1 MRKEDNTN
9 EQLINELTEMR
20 QRIAELG
27 VLETDRRQAEEEFR
41 KVQER
46 FSGIYNSSK
55 DAIGYATPEG
65 ILIDVNDSFLRLTG
79 YSRDELLNGKKYQDI
94 TPQEYHE
101 YESQMVE
108 KVLNT
113 GEPVEYEKEY
123 IRKDGSR
130 VPILLTVFMVKGTD
144 NRPLGL
150 AAIIKDLIDRRVL
163 HEKSQ
168 KQAEE
173 LRTLYED
180 LNRRNKDL
188 EILNTITQ
196 AVHQSLELEEV
207 YKVALDMTI
216 ALENIDMAM
225 IYLVDK
231 DRKEAILQAHRNVP
245 EDYIRS
251 AGRIPYP
258 KGITWKVINTGEIIN
273 VEDAQKDPDIGPAGR
288 DLGHHGIV
296 GAPITLEGRV
306 IGVVWFISYKEHQFS
321 KQEIDLLSSIGSQ
334 IAIAI
339 AKAKLYRELSKKNRY
354 ETIISTVTRSVHQSI
369 NLQDVLENAVE
380 SMSRNIDGIDI
391 IGILVVEGEEAV
403 LKAHR
408 GYPDWFLERV
418 GRIPYPKGFTW
429 KTITEGKPRYVADT
443 DQDTVIGPAGREVGT
458 KSYICMP
465 IHFRGKTVGV
475 ININSFQKNAF
486 NEEDLRLLEIVTQQ
500 IEVAINNAQQTEKLR
515 LKSVI
520 VGNMAEGVAL
530 ARTRDNMIVYV
541 NPAFERMFG
550 YSPDELNG
558 KSALILSPFGD
569 NTLEHPETKR
579 IIECVNQNGMWS
591 GEMLKLKKDGT
602 LFWSHASVWTFEH
615 PQHGKVWVG
624 IHTDITERKRAEEEL
639 RESEEN
645 YRNLFENVPIGA
657 YRTTPDGRILMANP
671 TLIRMLGYTSFNELA
686 SRNLEK
692 EGFDASYPRDQFK
705 DLLEQRGE
713 VRGLEYTWISRDD
726 TKIFVR
732 ENTRAVRGQD
742 RTILYYEGTV
752 EDITERTLTEE
763 QLKNSHE
770 QLRTLA
776 AHLQLVREEE
786 RARIAREIHDE
797 LSQTLTGVQMS
808 LSWLSKKLS
817 KADNNEELHSLLL
830 EEIASMSKLID
841 TTTQAVQEIS
851 TELRPVVLDDLGL
864 TAAIEWQTREFQ
876 TRMGIRCRFTLS
888 PKNITLDKEQSTAIF
903 RLLQE
908 TLTNVARHAY
918 ATSVNVSLK
927 KKAGNLI
934 LEVRD
939 NGKGITE
946 SEISNPRSL
955 GLLGMKERALLLGG
969 ELRISGTPGK
979 GTTVT
984 IRIPY

>member
-1 MRKEDNTN
+1 M
-9 EQLINELTEMR
+9 
-20 QRIAELG
+20 
-27 VLETDRRQAEEEFR
+27 
-41 KVQER
+41 
-46 FSGIYNSSK
+46 
-55 DAIGYATPEG
+55 
-65 ILIDVNDSFLRLTG
+65 
-79 YSRDELLNGKKYQDI
+79 
-94 TPQEYHE
+94 
-101 YESQMVE
+101 
-108 KVLNT
+108 
-113 GEPVEYEKEY
+113 
-123 IRKDGSR
+123 
-130 VPILLTVFMVKGTD
+130 
-144 NRPLGL
+144 
-150 AAIIKDLIDRRVL
+150 
-163 HEKSQ
+163 
-168 KQAEE
+168 
-173 LRTLYED
+173 
-180 LNRRNKDL
+180 
-188 EILNTITQ
+188 
-196 AVHQSLELEEV
+196 
-207 YKVALDMTI
+207 
-216 ALENIDMAM
+216 
-225 IYLVDK
+225 
-231 DRKEAILQAHRNVP
+231 RNVP

-258 KGITWKVINTGEIIN
+258 KGITWKVINSGEIIN
-273 VEDAQKDPDIGPAGR
+273 IEDAQKDPDIGPAGR

-296 GAPITLEGRV
+296 GVPITLEGRV
-306 IGVVWFISYKEHQFS
+306 IGVVWFISYKEHQFN

-334 IAIAI
+334 ITIAI
-339 AKAKLYRELSKKNRY
+339 AKAKLYGELAKKNRY

-380 SMSRNIDGIDI
+380 AMSRNIDRVDI
-391 IGILVVEGEEAV
+391 IGILLVEGEEAV

-408 GYPDWFLERV
+408 GYPDWFLKRV
-418 GRIPYPKGFTW
+418 RSIPYPKGFTW
-429 KTITEGKPRYVADT
+429 KTMIEGKPRYVADT

-458 KSYICMP
+458 KSYISMP
-465 IHFRGKTVGV
+465 IHFKGKAVGV

-486 NEEDLRLLEIVTQQ
+486 NEEDLKLLEIVTQQ
-500 IEVAINNAQQTEKLR
+500 IEVAINNAQQAEKLR

-520 VGNMAEGVAL
+520 VGNMAEGVGL

-591 GEMLKLKKDGT
+591 GEMLNLKKDGT

-615 PQHGKVWVG
+615 PQHGKVWVT
-624 IHTDITERKRAEEEL
+624 IHTDITKRKRAEEEL

-705 DLLEQRGE
+705 DLLEQKGE

-742 RTILYYEGTV
+742 GTVLYYEGTV
-752 EDITERTLTEE
+752 EDISKRKLAEE

-776 AHLQLVREEE
+776 AHLQSVREEE

-797 LSQTLTGVQMS
+797 LSQTLTGLQMS

-817 KADNNEELHSLLL
+817 EASNGVLHSLLL
-830 EEIASMSKLID
+830 QEITIMSKLID
-841 TTTQAVQEIS
+841 ATTQAVQEIS
-851 TELRPVVLDDLGL
+851 AELRPPVLDDLGL

-876 TRMGIRCRFTLS
+876 TRMGIECRFISS
-888 PKNITLDKEQSTAIF
+888 PENITLDKEQSTAIF
-903 RLLQE
+903 RILQE
-908 TLTNVARHAY
+908 TLINVARHAN
-918 ATSVNVSLK
+918 ATRVDISLRKRADNV
-927 KKAGNLI
+927 I

-946 SEISNPRSL
+946 SEISNPHSL
-955 GLLGMKERALLLGG
+955 GLLGMRERALLLRG
-969 ELRISGTPGK
+969 EIKISGTPGK
-979 GTTVT
+979 GTAVTV
-984 IRIPY
+984 RIPY